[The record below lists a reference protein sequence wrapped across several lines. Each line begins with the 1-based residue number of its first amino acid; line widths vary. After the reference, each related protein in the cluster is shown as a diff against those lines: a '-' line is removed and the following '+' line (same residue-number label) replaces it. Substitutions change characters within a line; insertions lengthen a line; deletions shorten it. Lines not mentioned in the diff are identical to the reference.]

1 MAKIDLPDMAERL
14 NNVHCIIQELENA
27 AVELPMGDYDYVY
40 RAIEDAR
47 KFVERQNIVLST
59 F

>member
-1 MAKIDLPDMAERL
+1 MAKIDLPDMAKRL

-27 AVELPMGDYDYVY
+27 GVELPMGDYDYVY
-40 RAIEDAR
+40 RAIEEAR
-47 KFVERQNIVLST
+47 EFLERQHIVLST

>member
-1 MAKIDLPDMAERL
+1 MATLDLPDMVERL

-27 AVELPMGDYDYVY
+27 AVELPTGDYDYVY
-40 RAIEDAR
+40 RAIEEAR
-47 KFVERQNIVLST
+47 EFLGRQHVVLST